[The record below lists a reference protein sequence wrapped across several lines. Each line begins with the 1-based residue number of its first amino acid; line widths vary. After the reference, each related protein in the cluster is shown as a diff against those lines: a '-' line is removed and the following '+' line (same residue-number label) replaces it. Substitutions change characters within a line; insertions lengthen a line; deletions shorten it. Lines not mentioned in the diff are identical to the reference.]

1 VIKNK
6 NIFSILNEI
15 KKNKFLVIRLSSLGD
30 VILATAFLRCL
41 KKTYPYLL
49 VDFLV
54 KEQYADVLKINPY
67 INCIFIYPADN
78 KTENL
83 IKNLKNE
90 KYDEVID
97 LQNNFR
103 SQSITSKLNAQIYRY
118 KKPSLKKF
126 ILVNFK
132 INLYNEIKTIPQ
144 MYCEARPGVKYDG
157 APPEI
162 YCAETNIAKPEN
174 KLVVLC
180 PGSKHFS
187 KMWPEE
193 YYLELSKM
201 LTSNGFSVFVTGGS
215 SDKQICNYIS
225 ENNPEVKDYSNNNV
239 LSETAGVIN
248 IADAVVCNDSGLMH
262 IASALGRKGFAV
274 FGSSVREFG
283 FAPAGNLEIVENVNL
298 KCRPCSHT
306 GKSACPKK
314 HFKCMKEILPEIIFK
329 KLNNL
334 LNGKN

>member
-1 VIKNK
+1 MIKNK
-6 NIFSILNEI
+6 NIFPILNEI
-15 KKNKFLVIRLSSLGD
+15 KKNKCLVIRLSSLGD
-30 VILATAFLRCL
+30 VIITTAFLRCFKNKHPDL
-41 KKTYPYLL
+41 Q

-54 KEQYADVLKINPY
+54 KEQYADVLKFNPNINRV
-67 INCIFIYPADN
+67 FIYPADN

-90 KYDEVID
+90 NYGEIID

-103 SQSITSKLNAQIYRY
+103 SRSLTSKLNARIYSY

-126 ILVNFK
+126 LLVNFK
-132 INLYNEIKTIPQ
+132 INLYTGIKTVLQ

-162 YCAETNIAKPEN
+162 YCAGTDIIKPKN

-187 KMWPEE
+187 KMWPEK

-314 HFKCMKEILPEIIFK
+314 HFKCMKEILPEIIFE